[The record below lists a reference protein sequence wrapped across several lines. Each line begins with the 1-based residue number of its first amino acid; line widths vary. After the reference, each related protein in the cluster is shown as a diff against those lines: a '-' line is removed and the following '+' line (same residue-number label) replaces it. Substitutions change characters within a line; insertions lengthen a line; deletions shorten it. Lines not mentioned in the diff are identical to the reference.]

1 MKVHRLYRPAAAA
14 VLGIFA
20 AAAWADED
28 PAFTFSGYGTL
39 GAVRTNLGV
48 TGNPFASE
56 AEFRSGAR
64 QKKGA
69 SRSVDFGVDTRL
81 GLQATYKF
89 NEVFSAVGQVLASR
103 RDDQEGP
110 QVEWLYAQATPTQGV
125 DLRIGRMVLPIFA
138 LSDNRNVGYAHY
150 WVRAPQEVYGAYSP
164 TSFDGVQARW
174 RNNVGGVNLNVQA
187 SAGKTEA
194 DVYYLFRSKST
205 LKHDR
210 LYSLA
215 VSAEMGSWTV
225 SGSKTLGKDSD
236 ISGPV
241 FNLPKGD
248 DNFTNLAVQYDDG
261 QFVAM
266 AEYVT
271 RRYTTMDLVNSDSYY
286 VSAGYRLGA
295 WTPYAIY
302 GHFTPKGDI
311 YRALDPLFRPTPG
324 PIPKGS
330 TQAVGLRWDAYK
342 NVAVKAQ
349 VERVKRTDF
358 AFANRSLP
366 FMSST
371 PSVTAVSLAVDFVF

>member
-1 MKVHRLYRPAAAA
+1 MNVLKLYRPAVAAF
-14 VLGIFA
+14 LGVCATA
-20 AAAWADED
+20 ALAED
-28 PAFTFSGYGTL
+28 SAFSFSGYGTL
-39 GAVRTNLGV
+39 GAVRTNLED
-48 TGNPFASE
+48 SQ

-64 QKKGA
+64 QNKGA
-69 SRSVDFGVDTRL
+69 SRATDLGVDTRL

-103 RDDQEGP
+103 RDDQAGP

-150 WVRAPQEVYGAYSP
+150 WVRAPQEVYGPYSP

-174 RNNVGGVNLNVQA
+174 RDNVGGVNLNVQA
-187 SAGKTEA
+187 SAGQTEA

-215 VSAEMGSWTV
+215 VSAGMGDWTL
-225 SGSKTLGKDSD
+225 SASKTLGKDTS
-236 ISGPV
+236 ITGPV

-248 DNFTNLAVQYDDG
+248 DNFTNLALQYDNG
-261 QFVAM
+261 EFMAM

-271 RRYTTMDLVNSDSYY
+271 RRYSTMDLVNSDSYY

-302 GHFTPKGDI
+302 GHFTPKGDAYI
-311 YRALDPLFRPTPG
+311 SRTDFG
-324 PIPKGS
+324 QPIPGAFPKGH
-330 TQAVGLRWDAYK
+330 TRAVGVRWDAYK
-342 NVAVKAQ
+342 NVAVKLQ
-349 VERVKRTDF
+349 VESVKRTDF
-358 AFANRSLP
+358 AFANRS
-366 FMSST
+366 FQFIRET
-371 PSVTAVSLAVDFVF
+371 PNVTAVSLAVDFVF